1 MIRILAS
8 SYTNKKLV
16 TTLFFHLNSI
26 KEKLLNFNF
35 LAVNGP
41 VTHVCAHVI
50 NSMLQKWT
58 KKVKEKKISQQRSGS
73 LTEVKAS

>member
-16 TTLFFHLNSI
+16 RTLFFHLNSI

-35 LAVNGP
+35 LAVKGP
-41 VTHVCAHVI
+41 VTHVCANVI
-50 NSMLQKWT
+50 NCMLQKWT
-58 KKVKEKKISQQRSGS
+58 KKVKKKKISQQRSGS
-73 LTEVKAS
+73 LTEVKGS

>member
-16 TTLFFHLNSI
+16 TTLFFHLNLI
-26 KEKLLNFNF
+26 KERLLNFDF
-35 LAVNGP
+35 LAVHGP

-50 NSMLQKWT
+50 NSMLQKRT
-58 KKVKEKKISQQRSGS
+58 KKVKEKKISQQGSGS

>member
-16 TTLFFHLNSI
+16 TTHFYHLNSI
-26 KEKLLNFNF
+26 KERLLNFDF

-50 NSMLQKWT
+50 NSMLQKRT
-58 KKVKEKKISQQRSGS
+58 KKVKEKKISQQGSGS